1 MVSNQIH
8 IYQRRNDI
16 QLETKDQGEGSIQY
30 LASDLEE
37 WILSLIQQIW
47 RFEMSDRMHMDSVA
61 DLQLIIFRIFF
72 IGERL
77 SEFFVVGAHLI

>member
-1 MVSNQIH
+1 
-8 IYQRRNDI
+8 
-16 QLETKDQGEGSIQY
+16 
-30 LASDLEE
+30 
-37 WILSLIQQIW
+37 
-47 RFEMSDRMHMDSVA
+47 MHMDSVA